1 MPNVYWDVIDW
12 YERSRYRNIG
22 IAREYVCRKHQPSWL
37 WIFIT
42 NVLQWNV
49 FHLWIAIII
58 ESKYWLFTHKMRDTH
73 TKYHINSY
81 WYTGVQVIEI
91 NQCLQLAL
99 CEQKKCVNG
108 NLFMDY
114 GIDSTYVI
122 RSKFPDSFSVS
133 LSLSKRLF
141 KNEI

>member
-12 YERSRYRNIG
+12 YEHSRYRNIG
-22 IAREYVCRKHQPSWL
+22 IARGYVCRKHQPSWL

-81 WYTGVQVIEI
+81 WYTGVQVIWYKSMFRNCIDNSFYCISTFIIIMSEFFYLPLIHSI
-91 NQCLQLAL
+91 N
-99 CEQKKCVNG
+99 
-108 NLFMDY
+108 
-114 GIDSTYVI
+114 
-122 RSKFPDSFSVS
+122 KFIWIQ
-133 LSLSKRLF
+133 
-141 KNEI
+141 E